1 MIVRTTKFL
10 GMTRMVC
17 QPKMVLDTS
26 AIVAIALGE
35 SERAA
40 FLQELVEASKILIS
54 AATFV
59 EVAIVLENRVGQTA
73 TREMEAFLRNLGTE
87 IVSVDFVQAEQA
99 QMAYR
104 RYGKG
109 RHPAALNF
117 GDCFTYALAVVS
129 GEVVLA
135 KGEEFRKAGLR
146 VL

>member
-1 MIVRTTKFL
+1 
-10 GMTRMVC
+10 
-17 QPKMVLDTS
+17 MVLDTS

-146 VL
+146 VV

>member
-1 MIVRTTKFL
+1 
-10 GMTRMVC
+10 
-17 QPKMVLDTS
+17 MVLDTS